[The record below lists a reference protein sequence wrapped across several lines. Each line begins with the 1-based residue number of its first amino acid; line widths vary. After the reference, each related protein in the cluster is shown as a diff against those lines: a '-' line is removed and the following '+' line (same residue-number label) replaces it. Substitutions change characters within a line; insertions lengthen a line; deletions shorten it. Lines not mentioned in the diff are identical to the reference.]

1 MQAEREFIAEASDKR
16 IEKSLIF
23 LSPEE
28 WQLSKMEPD
37 SLLIFNDTLPR
48 VA

>member
-23 LSPEE
+23 VPPEE
-28 WQLSKMEPD
+28 WKLSKTEPD
-37 SLLIFNDTLPR
+37 SFLIFKDTLPR